1 MQRKDIHSSELRG
14 FLEDFLDCVI
24 SLNTCDEI
32 TIERVPPMTMD
43 GPINVDNLGSIF
55 FYL

>member
-14 FLEDFLDCVI
+14 FLEGFVGFVS
-24 SLNTCDEI
+24 SLSTWDEI

-43 GPINVDNLGSIF
+43 GPINEDNFGNICFVL
-55 FYL
+55 